1 LYVIGGRSAGM
12 AANLDANEV
21 YDPIK
26 DRWTE
31 LAPMPSKRGG
41 LASTAIN

>member
-1 LYVIGGRSAGM
+1 LYVIGGRTAGM
-12 AANLDANEV
+12 AANVDANEA
-21 YDPIK
+21 YDPLTDK
-26 DRWTE
+26 WTE